1 MAKLYLEVV
10 TPEKVMASQE
20 VDMVMAPGSE
30 GEFGILPEH
39 INFLSGIVPG
49 ELRFDNGNKKEY
61 MAVTHGFAEVSN
73 NRVSILVDS
82 AEKAPDI
89 DVERARRAMERA
101 KERLERHKE
110 DEDIDFLRA
119 EAALKRAI
127 SRIKVAKK
135 AE

>member
-10 TPEKVMASQE
+10 TPEKILASQE
-20 VDMVMAPGSE
+20 VDLVMAPGTD

-39 INFLSGIVPG
+39 IHFLSGIIPG
-49 ELRFDNGNKKEY
+49 ELRFDDGDKKEY
-61 MAVTHGFAEVSN
+61 MAVTSGFAEVSN

-82 AEKAPDI
+82 AEKAVDI
-89 DVERARRAMERA
+89 DIERAQRAMERA
-101 KERLERHKE
+101 KERLEKQREAE
-110 DEDIDFLRA
+110 DVDFLRA
-119 EAALKRAI
+119 ETALRRAI